1 MVLVLWRIR
10 AGRTG
15 AGVRAHHFKRM
26 LTQLIAR
33 IVHLSVR
40 HAWAVIAA
48 FALLVLA
55 AGLYAA
61 GHFAITT
68 DVGRLMDPGAPWAK
82 RDAAVTAALP
92 ERSDTTLIVV
102 RAPAPELAAQAAR
115 ELAAHLRRQPQRFH
129 SVTLGEANTFFQ
141 RNGLLYLS
149 VPELAELTGQLRD
162 AKPLLNALAHD
173 PSLRGLANLLSVTLG
188 TPLQTGQVGLA
199 GMAPL
204 LERSAGVAE
213 AVLAGRPAALSWQD
227 LAAADGPRQAGKDEQ
242 ASSLV
247 EVRPVLDFS
256 DLMPGAAA
264 AEAIRAAARE
274 LRLAGRYQAGIML
287 TGPIPL
293 SDDEFA
299 SLQEGTV
306 PGGVLSLLLVLAL
319 LWRALRSG
327 KLVLAVCLTM
337 AGGLV
342 LTSALGLMM
351 VGALNLISIAFAILF
366 VGIGIDFGIQF
377 GMRFRELHRQHG
389 VTAEALGETTRVIAL
404 PLTLAAIATAFGFLS
419 FLPTAY
425 RGVAE
430 LGQIA
435 GVGIL
440 FVALPSCLT
449 LLPALIQVLGPAP
462 AASAPGYPW
471 LAPVD
476 RALQA
481 HRKPLLVATL
491 ALVIAGLPLLRHLE
505 FDFNPLHLKSPRSE
519 SMAALLALSRS
530 TDIGLD
536 NIQVLTPTLAQAQG
550 VAARI
555 GCLPEVARVVTAA
568 SLVPEQQAA
577 KLPLIGAAGN
587 ALLPVLAQAPLPPA
601 PDAARVGALRAAA
614 LALRNAALDHPGAG
628 AQAAQR
634 LGRALAALARGDTAA
649 RDRAE
654 LALAL
659 PLRLSLEALHQ
670 ALRAEPVTLASLP
683 GDLRRNWIAADG
695 RALVDASPRRP
706 AGTRHA
712 AGGAASERPR
722 DGALLRRF
730 ALAVQRVAPD
740 ASGGPISVLGAANL
754 IVDAFVQAALL
765 AVATITLLLW
775 LAFRRFG
782 DVLLTMVPLLVSGL
796 VTLEATVLLDLPLNF
811 ANIIALPLLL
821 GVGVAFKIYYVMAW
835 RAGQAA
841 LLEQGLTEAIIL
853 SAATTGTAF
862 GSLWL
867 SHHPGTASMGALL
880 VLALA
885 CTLVG
890 AVFFQPILLGTPRA
904 HAQEA
909 GAGLEHSS
917 P

>member
-1 MVLVLWRIR
+1 
-10 AGRTG
+10 
-15 AGVRAHHFKRM
+15 M
-26 LTQLIAR
+26 LTKLIAR
-33 IVHLSVR
+33 IVHISVR
-40 HAWAVIAA
+40 HAWAVIGAY
-48 FALLVLA
+48 ALLVLA

-61 GHFAITT
+61 SHFAITT
-68 DVGRLMDPGAPWAK
+68 DVGRLMDPGAPWAQ
-82 RDAAVTAALP
+82 RDAAVTAAFR

-115 ELAAHLRRQPQRFH
+115 ELAARLRQQPQRFH
-129 SVTLGEANTFFQ
+129 SVNLGEASAFFQ

-162 AKPLLNALAHD
+162 ARPLLNALAHD

-204 LERSAGVAE
+204 LERSADVAE
-213 AVLAGRPAALSWQD
+213 AVLAGRPAALSWQA
-227 LAAADGPRQAGKDEQ
+227 LAAADAAADTDTDGASGAGKN
-242 ASSLV
+242 APATSLV
-247 EVRPVLDFS
+247 EVRPVLDFT

-274 LRLAGRYQAGIML
+274 LRLAGRYHAGIML

-299 SLQEGTV
+299 SLQEGTLLE
-306 PGGVLSLLLVLAL
+306 GVLSLLLVLAL

-337 AGGLV
+337 AAGLV

-389 VTAEALGETTRVIAL
+389 VTAEALGETAHAIAL

-440 FVALPSCLT
+440 FVALPSCMS
-449 LLPALIQVLGPAP
+449 LLPALIQVLGPPP

-505 FDFNPLHLKSPRSE
+505 FDFNPLHLKSPQSE
-519 SMAALLALSRS
+519 SMAALLALSRT

-536 NIQVLTPTLAQAQG
+536 NIQVLTPTLAQAQL

-555 GCLPEVARVVTAA
+555 ERLPEVARVVTAA
-568 SLVPEQQAA
+568 SLVPQQQAA
-577 KLPLIGAAGN
+577 KLPLIAAAGS
-587 ALLPVLAQAPLPPA
+587 ALLPVLEQAPLPPA
-601 PDAARVGALRAAA
+601 ADAARVGALRAAA

-634 LGRALAALARGDTAA
+634 LGRALAALARSDAAA

-659 PLRLSLEALHQ
+659 PLRLSLDALRQ

-683 GDLRRNWIAADG
+683 EELRRNWIAADG

-706 AGTRHA
+706 AGVRHP
-712 AGGAASERPR
+712 AGGAAAVR
-722 DGALLRRF
+722 DDVLLRRF

-740 ASGGPISVLGAANL
+740 ASGGPISVMGAADL
-754 IVDAFVQAALL
+754 IVNAFVQAALL

-796 VTLEATVLLDLPLNF
+796 VTLEATVLLDMPLNF

-904 HAQEA
+904 HTRKAD
-909 GAGLEHSS
+909 AGLEHSS
-917 P
+917 S

>member
-1 MVLVLWRIR
+1 
-10 AGRTG
+10 
-15 AGVRAHHFKRM
+15 M
-26 LTQLIAR
+26 LTKLIAR

-40 HAWAVIAA
+40 HAWRVIGAY
-48 FALLVLA
+48 ALLVLG

-61 GHFAITT
+61 NHFAITT
-68 DVGRLMDPGAPWAK
+68 DVGRLMDPGAPWTK
-82 RDAAVTAALP
+82 RDAAVTAAFR

-102 RAPAPELAAQAAR
+102 SAPAPELAAQAAR
-115 ELAAHLRRQPQRFH
+115 ELAARLCEQPQRFH
-129 SVTLGEANTFFQ
+129 SVTLGEAHPFFQ

-149 VPELAELTGQLRD
+149 VPELTDLTAQLRD
-162 AKPLLNALAHD
+162 ARPLLKALAHD

-188 TPLQTGQVGLA
+188 TPLQTGQVSLA

-204 LERSAGVAE
+204 LERSAAAVE
-213 AVLAGRPAALSWQD
+213 AALAGRPGALSWQD
-227 LAAADGPRQAGKDEQ
+227 LAGAAKDSP

-247 EVRPVLDFS
+247 EVRPVLDFA

-264 AEAIRAAARE
+264 AEAIRATARE
-274 LRLAGRYQAGIML
+274 LRLMDRYHAGIAL

-306 PGGVLSLLLVLAL
+306 FGSLLSLLLVLGL

-327 KLVLAVCLTM
+327 KLVLAVCVAM

-389 VTAEALGETTRVIAL
+389 VTAEALHETTQVIGL

-449 LLPALIQVLGPAP
+449 LLPALIQVLAPGP

-505 FDFNPLHLKSPRSE
+505 FDFNPLHLKSPQSE
-519 SMAALLALSRS
+519 SMTALRTLSRS

-536 NIQVLTPTLAQAQG
+536 NIQVLVPTLAQAQA

-555 GCLPEVARVVTAA
+555 ERLPEVARVMTAA
-568 SLVPEQQAA
+568 SLVPEQQTA
-577 KLPLIGAAGN
+577 KLPLIAAAAD
-587 ALLPVLAQAPLPPA
+587 ALLPVLEQAQLLPA
-601 PDAARVGALRAAA
+601 PDTARVAALRAAA

-628 AQAAQR
+628 ALAAQR
-634 LGRALAALARGDTAA
+634 LSRALAALARADTAT
-649 RDRAE
+649 RERAE

-659 PLRLSLEALHQ
+659 PLRLALDALRQ
-670 ALRAEPVTLASLP
+670 ALRPEAVTLASLP
-683 GDLRRNWIAADG
+683 AELRRNWIAADG

-706 AGTRHA
+706 EGAGS
-712 AGGAASERPR
+712 GDPVR
-722 DGALLRRF
+722 DDVLLRRF
-730 ALAVQRVAPD
+730 AQAVQRVAPD
-740 ASGGPISVLGAANL
+740 ASGGPISIMGAADL

-765 AVATITLLLW
+765 AVATISLLLW

-796 VTLEATVLLDLPLNF
+796 VTLEATVLLDMPLNF

-880 VLALA
+880 VLALV
-885 CTLVG
+885 CTLIG
-890 AVFFQPILLGTPRA
+890 AVFFQPILLGTPRGNA
-904 HAQEA
+904 HKTD
-909 GAGLEHSS
+909 AGLEHSS
-917 P
+917 S

>member
-1 MVLVLWRIR
+1 
-10 AGRTG
+10 
-15 AGVRAHHFKRM
+15 M
-26 LTQLIAR
+26 LTKLIAR

-40 HAWAVIAA
+40 HAWAVIGAY
-48 FALLVLA
+48 ALLVLA

-61 GHFAITT
+61 SHFAITT
-68 DVGRLMDPGAPWAK
+68 DVGRLMDPDAPWAQ
-82 RDAAVTAALP
+82 RDAAVTAAFR

-115 ELAAHLRRQPQRFH
+115 ELAARLRQQPQRFH
-129 SVTLGEANTFFQ
+129 SVNLGEANPFFQ

-149 VPELAELTGQLRD
+149 VPELAQLTGQLRD
-162 AKPLLNALAHD
+162 ARPLLNALAHD

-204 LERSAGVAE
+204 LERSAAVVE
-213 AVLAGRPAALSWQD
+213 AVLAGRPAALSWQN
-227 LAAADGPRQAGKDEQ
+227 LTAADGPAKD
-242 ASSLV
+242 APAFSLV
-247 EVRPVLDFS
+247 EVRPVLDFT

-274 LRLAGRYQAGIML
+274 LHLAGRYQAGIML

-306 PGGVLSLLLVLAL
+306 LGSVLSLLLVLAL

-389 VTAEALGETTRVIAL
+389 VSAADVRETLRASLQETAHAIGL

-449 LLPALIQVLGPAP
+449 VLPALIQVLGPAP

-471 LAPVD
+471 LAPLD
-476 RALQA
+476 RVLQA
-481 HRKPLLVATL
+481 RRKPLLVATL

-505 FDFNPLHLKSPRSE
+505 FDFNPLHLKSPQSE
-519 SMAALLALSRS
+519 SMAALMALSRS

-536 NIQVLTPTLAQAQG
+536 NIQVLTPSLAQAEL
-550 VAARI
+550 VAERIAR
-555 GCLPEVARVVTAA
+555 LPEVARVLTAA
-568 SLVPEQQAA
+568 SLVPQQQAA
-577 KLPLIGAAGN
+577 KLPLIGAAGS
-587 ALLPVLAQAPLPPA
+587 ALLPVLEQTQLRPA

-614 LALRNAALDHPGAG
+614 LALRNAALDHPGPG

-634 LGRALAALARGDTAA
+634 LGRALAALARSNAAA

-659 PLRLSLEALHQ
+659 PLRLSLDALRQ
-670 ALRAEPVTLASLP
+670 GLRAEPVTLASVP
-683 GDLRRNWIAADG
+683 EELRRNWIAADG

-706 AGTRHA
+706 ESVRDAGA
-712 AGGAASERPR
+712 GAASERPR
-722 DGALLRRF
+722 DSALLRSF

-740 ASGGPISVLGAANL
+740 ASGGPISVLGAADL

-796 VTLEATVLLDLPLNF
+796 VTLEATVLLDMPLNF

-885 CTLVG
+885 CTLIG

-904 HAQEA
+904 HVQKED
-909 GAGLEHSS
+909 AGLEHSS
-917 P
+917 S

>member
-1 MVLVLWRIR
+1 M
-10 AGRTG
+10 
-15 AGVRAHHFKRM
+15 RM
-26 LTQLIAR
+26 LSKLIAG

-40 HAWAVIAA
+40 HAWTVIGA
-48 FALLVLA
+48 FALLVLG

-61 GHFAITT
+61 NHFAITT
-68 DVGRLMDPGAPWAK
+68 DVGRLIDPDAPWAR
-82 RDAAVTAALP
+82 RDAAVTAAFR

-102 RAPAPELAAQAAR
+102 SAPAPELAAEAAR
-115 ELAAHLRRQPQRFH
+115 ELAARLRGQPQRFH
-129 SVTLGEANTFFQ
+129 SVNLGEADPFFQ

-149 VPELAELTGQLRD
+149 VPELTELTGQLRD
-162 AKPLLNALAHD
+162 ARPLLNALARD

-188 TPLQTGQVGLA
+188 TPLQTGQVSLA

-204 LERSAGVAE
+204 LQKSAATIE
-213 AVLAGRPAALSWQD
+213 AVLAGRPAALSWQQLLD
-227 LAAADGPRQAGKDEQ
+227 ADTGKGGS

-247 EVRPVLDFS
+247 EVRPVLDFT

-264 AEAIRAAARE
+264 AESIRAAARE
-274 LRLAGRYQAGIML
+274 LRLAERYEAGIAL

-299 SLQEGTV
+299 SLQEGSAL
-306 PGGVLSLLLVLAL
+306 GSVLALLLVLGL

-342 LTSALGLMM
+342 LTAALGLMM

-377 GMRFRELHRQHG
+377 GMRFRELHLHKG
-389 VTAEALGETTRVIAL
+389 ITAEALDETGRAIAL
-404 PLTLAAIATAFGFLS
+404 PLTLAAVATAFGFLS

-449 LLPALIQVLGPAP
+449 VLPALIQVFGPP
-462 AASAPGYPW
+462 RAASAPGYPW

-505 FDFNPLHLKSPRSE
+505 FDFNPLHLKSPDSE
-519 SMAALLALSRS
+519 SMKALLALSRS

-536 NIQVLTPTLAQAQG
+536 DIQVLSPTLAQAQL
-550 VAARI
+550 VAARLER
-555 GCLPEVARVVTAA
+555 LPEVARVLTAA
-568 SLVPEQQAA
+568 SLVPQQQEA
-577 KLPLIGAAGN
+577 KLPLIAAAAGV
-587 ALLPVLAQAPLPPA
+587 LLPVLQQTPLAPA
-601 PDAARVGALRAAA
+601 PDSARLGALRAAA
-614 LALRNAALDHPGAG
+614 LALRNAALDHPGPG
-628 AQAAQR
+628 AAAAER
-634 LGRALAALARGDTAA
+634 LGSALARLAKADAA
-649 RDRAE
+649 TRERAE

-659 PLRLSLEALHQ
+659 PLRSALGTLRQ
-670 ALRAEPVTLASLP
+670 ALQAGPVTLATLP
-683 GDLRRNWIAADG
+683 ESLRRNWIAADG
-695 RALVDASPRRP
+695 RALVDVSPRRP
-706 AGTRHA
+706 QGAQA
-712 AGGAASERPR
+712 AAPDS
-722 DGALLRRF
+722 ALLRRF
-730 ALAVQRVAPD
+730 AMAVLKVAPD
-740 ASGGPISVLGAANL
+740 ASGGPISVLGAADL
-754 IVDAFVQAALL
+754 IVSAFIQAAVL
-765 AVATITLLLW
+765 AVLTITLLLW

-796 VTLEATVLLDLPLNF
+796 VTLEAAVLLHMPLNF

-867 SHHPGTASMGALL
+867 SHHPGTASMGELL
-880 VLALA
+880 VLSLV
-885 CTLVG
+885 CTLIG

-904 HAQEA
+904 RAHEA
-909 GAGLEHSS
+909 DAGLTHSS
-917 P
+917 S

>member
-1 MVLVLWRIR
+1 
-10 AGRTG
+10 
-15 AGVRAHHFKRM
+15 M
-26 LTQLIAR
+26 LTKLIAR

-40 HAWAVIAA
+40 HAWAVIGAY
-48 FALLVLA
+48 ALLVFA

-61 GHFAITT
+61 SHFAITT
-68 DVGRLMDPGAPWAK
+68 DVGRLMDPGAPWAQ
-82 RDAAVTAALP
+82 RDAAVTAAFR
-92 ERSDTTLIVV
+92 ERSDTTVIVV

-115 ELAAHLRRQPQRFH
+115 ELAARLRGQPQRFH
-129 SVTLGEANTFFQ
+129 SVNLGEANPFFQ

-149 VPELAELTGQLRD
+149 VPELADLTGQLRD
-162 AKPLLNALAHD
+162 ARPLLKALAHD

-188 TPLQTGQVGLA
+188 TPLQTGQVELA

-204 LERSAGVAE
+204 LARSADVVE

-227 LAAADGPRQAGKDEQ
+227 LAGADGAAKAAP

-256 DLMPGAAA
+256 GLMPGAAA

-274 LRLAGRYQAGIML
+274 LRLAERYHAGIML

-299 SLQEGTV
+299 SLQEGTLLE
-306 PGGVLSLLLVLAL
+306 GLLSLLLVLAL

-377 GMRFRELHRQHG
+377 GMRFRELHRHQG
-389 VTAEALGETTRVIAL
+389 VTAEALRETSHAISL

-440 FVALPSCLT
+440 CVALPSCLT
-449 LLPALIQVLGPAP
+449 VLPALIQVLAPGP

-505 FDFNPLHLKSPRSE
+505 FDFNPLHLKSPQSE
-519 SMAALLALSRS
+519 SMVALQALSRS

-536 NIQVLTPTLAQAQG
+536 NIQVLTPTLAQARL
-550 VAARI
+550 VAARLER
-555 GCLPEVARVVTAA
+555 LPEVGRVVTAA

-577 KLPLIGAAGN
+577 KLPLIGAAAT
-587 ALLPVLAQAPLPPA
+587 ALAPALEGAPLPPA

-628 AQAAQR
+628 APAAQR
-634 LGRALAALARGDTAA
+634 LGRALAALARGDAA
-649 RDRAE
+649 GRDRAE

-659 PLRLSLEALHQ
+659 PLALALDALRQ
-670 ALRAEPVTLASLP
+670 ALGAGPVTLASVP
-683 GDLRRNWIAADG
+683 EELRRNWIAADG

-706 AGTRHA
+706 QGARQA
-712 AGGAASERPR
+712 AGGTAAVR
-722 DGALLRRF
+722 DDALLRRF
-730 ALAVQRVAPD
+730 ALAVQRVAPE
-740 ASGGPISVLGAANL
+740 ASGGPIAVMGAADL
-754 IVDAFVQAALL
+754 IVNAFVQAALL

-796 VTLEATVLLDLPLNF
+796 VTLEATVLLDMPLNF

-880 VLALA
+880 VLSLA

-904 HAQEA
+904 RARKA

-917 P
+917 S

>member
-1 MVLVLWRIR
+1 
-10 AGRTG
+10 
-15 AGVRAHHFKRM
+15 M

-40 HAWAVIAA
+40 HAWAVIGAY
-48 FALLVLA
+48 ALLVLA

-61 GHFAITT
+61 SHFAITT

-82 RDAAVTAALP
+82 RDAAVTAAFP
-92 ERSDTTLIVV
+92 ERSDTTLVVV

-115 ELAAHLRRQPQRFH
+115 ELAARLRRQPQRFH
-129 SVTLGEANTFFQ
+129 SVNLGQANAFFQ

-149 VPELAELTGQLRD
+149 VPELAQLTGQLRD
-162 AKPLLNALAHD
+162 ARPLLKALAHD

-188 TPLQTGQVGLA
+188 TPLQTGQVRLA

-204 LERSAGVAE
+204 LERSAGVVE

-227 LAAADGPRQAGKDEQ
+227 LPGADGPRQASKDPQ

-247 EVRPVLDFS
+247 EVRPVLDFTG
-256 DLMPGAAA
+256 LMPGAAA

-274 LRLAGRYQAGIML
+274 LRLAERYHAAIAL

-299 SLQEGTV
+299 SLQEGTLLE
-306 PGGVLSLLLVLAL
+306 GVLSLLLVLAL

-389 VTAEALGETTRVIAL
+389 VTAEALRETTHAIAL

-440 FVALPSCLT
+440 FVALPSCMS
-449 LLPALIQVLGPAP
+449 LLPALIQVLAPSP

-491 ALVIAGLPLLRHLE
+491 ALVLAGLPLLRHLE
-505 FDFNPLHLKSPRSE
+505 FDFNPLHLKSPQSE
-519 SMAALLALSRS
+519 SMVALLALSRS

-536 NIQVLTPTLAQAQG
+536 NIQVLAPTLAQAQA
-550 VAARI
+550 VAARVNR
-555 GCLPEVARVVTAA
+555 LPEVARVMTAA
-568 SLVPEQQAA
+568 SLVPQQQAA
-577 KLPLIGAAGN
+577 KLPLIAAAGS
-587 ALLPVLAQAPLPPA
+587 ALLPALEQAVLAPA

-634 LGRALAALARGDTAA
+634 LGRALAALARADAA
-649 RDRAE
+649 GRDRAE

-659 PLRLSLEALHQ
+659 PLRLSLDALRQ
-670 ALRAEPVTLASLP
+670 ALRAEAVTLAALP
-683 GDLRRNWIAADG
+683 DEIRRNWIAADG

-706 AGTRHA
+706 AGARHA
-712 AGGAASERPR
+712 AGGAAAVR
-722 DGALLRRF
+722 DDALLRRF

-740 ASGGPISVLGAANL
+740 ASGGPISVLGAAEL

-796 VTLEATVLLDLPLNF
+796 VTLEATVLLGMPLNF

-904 HAQEA
+904 RTQKAD
-909 GAGLEHSS
+909 AGLEHASSRSSS
-917 P
+917 PEPRP